1 MRNST
6 APTISLSDGPEA
18 AVARQPRAGSAACA
32 ARLDGTGRFVSAA
45 GGPLTLTVTEGANRF
60 GPPRSETSD
69 KVGWTNPLRGSR
81 LIETTFHDFR
91 GPVADNARP
100 LA

>member
-1 MRNST
+1 MDLAVT
-6 APTISLSDGPEA
+6 A
-18 AVARQPRAGSAACA
+18 V
-32 ARLDGTGRFVSAA
+32 RLFRK
-45 GGPLTLTVTEGANRF
+45 P
-60 GPPRSETSD
+60 D
-69 KVGWTNPLRGSR
+69 KWRWTNPLRGSR